1 MNNYIMQPDT
11 SRQLDERF
19 FHSCQGLK
27 SRSSFVRLA
36 SVFDLL
42 HIADEWVALDPSSVT
57 GRLQEIV
64 DVLISFIHSG
74 DPQQQGQDPTLRAR
88 IAAFEGLSARL
99 SAPLQGEQAG
109 IPTPASW
116 DEFSTNYSW
125 ASLAPG
131 PGVRNAQVRVN
142 FSDINL
148 RGVRVRGAR
157 LSGLMWMGAC
167 LDYAEFNNC
176 VLDEGNFKGAYLDST
191 TFSGSLKWCTFSHA
205 HVNALIVQQADMRG
219 SDFTMCDLSMSLFED
234 SKLEECDFRGAI
246 LVAANL
252 NGCSCDANTFDGATI
267 DERTV
272 FPDGSSL
279 QEVGEA
285 EICER
290 WPGIII
296 KEAVF

>member
-1 MNNYIMQPDT
+1 MQLDT

-19 FHSCQGLK
+19 FRSCQGL
-27 SRSSFVRLA
+27 SSGSSFVRLA

-42 HIADEWVALDPSSVT
+42 HVADQWVNIDPAGDT
-57 GRLQEIV
+57 GRLQEVV

-74 DPQQQGQDPTLRAR
+74 DPQQQHEDPTLRAR
-88 IAAFEGLSARL
+88 AAAFQGLSARL
-99 SAPLQGEQAG
+99 RAPLQGEGAG
-109 IPTPASW
+109 IPSLASW
-116 DEFSTNYSW
+116 DEFSPNYSW
-125 ASLAPG
+125 ASLTPG
-131 PGVRNAQVRVN
+131 PEGRTAEVQVN
-142 FSDINL
+142 FSEINL

-157 LSGLMWMGAC
+157 LSGLMWQGAC

-176 VLDEGNFKGAYLDST
+176 VLDEGNFQSAYLDST

-205 HVNALIVQQADMRG
+205 HVNALIVQQADLRG

-252 NGCSCDANTFDGATI
+252 KGCSCDANTFDGATI

-279 QEVGEA
+279 QEVGKA

-290 WPGIII
+290 WPGIVIR
-296 KEAVF
+296 EAIS